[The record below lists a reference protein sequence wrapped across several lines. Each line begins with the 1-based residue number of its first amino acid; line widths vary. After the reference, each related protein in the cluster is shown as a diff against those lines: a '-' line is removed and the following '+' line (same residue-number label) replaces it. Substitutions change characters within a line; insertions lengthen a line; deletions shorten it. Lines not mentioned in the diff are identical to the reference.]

1 MLAVLLYWFTNIHI
15 LLFIIIF
22 RKKMIA
28 TDSKI
33 NSIRLFQIQFRSKK
47 MIQTKF
53 LLYVHVY
60 NMQCSYIPTFSS
72 SVVCTKFLSI
82 INLHMGILVAVTADF
97 FFHFPLLLV
106 CVTFNTALN
115 FLKSLLCIVHRLAAM
130 AKISHTHVQQ

>member
-1 MLAVLLYWFTNIHI
+1 MPCAKCGLNHCHMLAVLLYWFTNIHI

-97 FFHFPLLLV
+97 FFIFLCFWCVSRSTLLSI
-106 CVTFNTALN
+106 F
-115 FLKSLLCIVHRLAAM
+115 
-130 AKISHTHVQQ
+130 